1 MSNILDITGLS
12 KRYGGT
18 QALKSVT
25 LSVPEDRIV
34 GLLGPNGSGKTTL
47 IKIVTGL
54 LSNYEGTVSID
65 GSAPGR
71 QSKAIVSY
79 LPDRPCLPNWMKVS
93 DAVSFFGDFYADFDR
108 TKASAMLRTMKVD
121 ENKKVRTLSKG
132 MHEKLQ
138 LSLVM
143 SRRARLYVLD
153 EPLAGVDPAS
163 RDFILSTILTNYCEK
178 SSILISTHIIS
189 DVESIFDDVIFLKEG
204 VVELHGDAESIRTK
218 HQQSIDQLF
227 REVFKC

>member
-79 LPDRPCLPNWMKVS
+79 LPDRPCLPSWMKVS
-93 DAVSFFGDFYADFDR
+93 DAVAFFADFYADFDR
-108 TKASAMLRTMKVD
+108 TKANAMLRTMKVD
-121 ENKKVRTLSKG
+121 ENKKVRSLSKG

-204 VVELHGDAESIRTK
+204 VVELCGDAESIRTK